1 MGTAMTGV
9 STLSEARGAGL
20 KYTKKRGGGK
30 MRKRGFTAFV
40 ALWAVAFCMTV
51 TAWAGNVDTYGI
63 GAKATALGGAFSAY
77 ADDPFAIYYN
87 PAGLTQ
93 IKQPMISAGANV
105 IKPVLRVD
113 DYRVTGMNAAVTD
126 DVGPADMYDQSRLLV
141 VPHLGFTMPVGKGF
155 SAGIA
160 AYVPFGL
167 DIQWKHDV
175 PASGYCGNPGAYNSY
190 RSWYMR
196 EVVTPTVAYRFNDY
210 WSIGAGISLG
220 KTRSGVERLMF
231 APSVAALHNKRVLT
245 DLDDDF
251 NWSFNVGLMFRPAKS
266 LAMGLTYRGKTDTD
280 LEGTTEVR
288 GIKGIPNSKVHAK
301 TEIDSPDQIQAGI
314 RYMPSD
320 RISVEADLVW
330 THWSTVKSY
339 TVKFD
344 RPLLGSVSS
353 EYFPRDWDDTYQL
366 RLGAEWKVNGTFTLR
381 GSYFYDPTPIPDDT
395 LDLQWPDADK
405 HTFALGTGLS
415 FGNLSID
422 TTIQYTW
429 IQSRQLQVNGESG
442 NLNNAYHNGG
452 GSPGVSLEA
461 DGHLWGGALTMN
473 YQF

>member
-1 MGTAMTGV
+1 
-9 STLSEARGAGL
+9 
-20 KYTKKRGGGK
+20 
-30 MRKRGFTAFV
+30 
-40 ALWAVAFCMTV
+40 MTV
-51 TAWAGNVDTYGI
+51 AAWAGNVDTYGI

-93 IKQPMISAGANV
+93 IRQPMLSVGANA
-105 IKPVLRVD
+105 IKPVLRVH
-113 DYRVTGMNAAVTD
+113 DYQVTNMAASNA
-126 DVGPADMYDQSRLLV
+126 GPADMYDQSRLLV

-175 PASGYCGNPGAYNSY
+175 PVPAGGYCGNPGAYNSY

-196 EVVTPTVAYRFNDY
+196 EVVTPTVAYQFNDY
-210 WSIGAGISLG
+210 LSVGAGISLG
-220 KTRSGVERLMF
+220 KTKSGVERLMF
-231 APSVAALHNKRVLT
+231 APSIAALRNKRVLT

-251 NWSFNVGLMFRPAKS
+251 NWSFNVGLMFRPLKS
-266 LAMGLTYRGKTDTD
+266 LSMGLTYRGKTDTD
-280 LEGTTEVR
+280 LEGTTEV
-288 GIKGIPNSKVHAK
+288 KGTPIPNSKVHAK

-320 RISVEADLVW
+320 QVSVEADLVW

-344 RPLLGSVSS
+344 RPLLGTVPA
-353 EYFPRDWDDTYQL
+353 EYFPRDWDNTYQL
-366 RLGAEWKVNGTFTLR
+366 RLGAEWKVNTMFTLR

-395 LDLQWPDADK
+395 VDLQWPDANK
-405 HTFALGTGLS
+405 HTFALGTGLN
-415 FGNLSID
+415 FGNLGID
-422 TTIQYTW
+422 ATVQYTW
-429 IQSRQLQVNGESG
+429 IPTRQLQVNGESE
-442 NLNNAYHNGG
+442 NLNSAYHYGG
-452 GSPGVSLEA
+452 GSPRVSLEA
-461 DGHLWGGALTMN
+461 DGHLWGGALTMS
-473 YQF
+473 YKF

>member
-1 MGTAMTGV
+1 
-9 STLSEARGAGL
+9 
-20 KYTKKRGGGK
+20 
-30 MRKRGFTAFV
+30 MRRYGFTSVVLLF
-40 ALWAVAFCMTV
+40 AVLCMTV
-51 TAWAGNVDTYGI
+51 SSWAGNVDTYGI

-93 IKQPMISAGANV
+93 IKQPMFSVGANV
-105 IKPVLRVD
+105 IKPVLRVH
-113 DYRVTGMNAAVTD
+113 DYQVTNMTAPSA
-126 DVGPADMYDQSRLLV
+126 GPADMYDQSRLLV

-167 DIQWKHDV
+167 DIQWKHDI
-175 PASGYCGNPGAYNSY
+175 PAAGYCSNPGAYDSY

-196 EVVTPTVAYRFNDY
+196 EVVTPTVAYQFNDY
-210 WSIGAGISLG
+210 FSVGAGISLG
-220 KTRSGVERLMF
+220 KTKSGVERLMF
-231 APSVAALHNKRVLT
+231 APSSGALRNKRVLT
-245 DLDDDF
+245 DLEDDF
-251 NWSFNVGLMFRPAKS
+251 NWSFNVGLMFRPLKS
-266 LAMGLTYRGKTDTD
+266 LSMGLTYRGKTDTD
-280 LEGTTEVR
+280 LEGTTEV
-288 GIKGIPNSKVHAK
+288 KGIPNSKVHAK

-320 RISVEADLVW
+320 RVSVEADLVW

-344 RPLLGSVSS
+344 RPLLGVVSS
-353 EYFPRDWDDTYQL
+353 EYFPRDWEDTYQL
-366 RLGAEWKVNGTFTLR
+366 RLGAEWKVNTMFTLR

-395 LDLQWPDADK
+395 VDLQWPDADK
-405 HTFALGTGLS
+405 HTFALGTGLN

-422 TTIQYTW
+422 ATVQYTW
-429 IQSRQLQVNGESG
+429 IPTRQLQVNGESE

-452 GSPGVSLEA
+452 GSPRVSLEA